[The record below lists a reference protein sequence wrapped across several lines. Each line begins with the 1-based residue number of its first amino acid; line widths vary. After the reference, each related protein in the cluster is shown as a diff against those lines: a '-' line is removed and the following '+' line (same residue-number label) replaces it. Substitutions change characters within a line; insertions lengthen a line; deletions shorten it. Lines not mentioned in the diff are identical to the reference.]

1 MVFKQDLTKTLAKVE
16 RSVRSVR
23 FCLSVEHLNL
33 DVTKDFQFF
42 ELYLLFIRFSR
53 LFEAIFIPL
62 VFLYRYP
69 NLHLFEVSVIGSK
82 LSFSLELRINGAH
95 Y

>member
-62 VFLYRYP
+62 
-69 NLHLFEVSVIGSK
+69 G
-82 LSFSLELRINGAH
+82 FSLPLSKPSFI
-95 Y
+95 